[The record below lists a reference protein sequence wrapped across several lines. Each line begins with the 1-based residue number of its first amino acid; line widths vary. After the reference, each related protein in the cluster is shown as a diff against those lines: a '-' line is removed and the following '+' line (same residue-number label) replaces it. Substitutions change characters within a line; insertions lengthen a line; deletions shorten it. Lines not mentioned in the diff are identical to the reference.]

1 VVIVSSNF
9 MFVSAGI
16 ALVCYALYWAL
27 ILPFREWAD
36 IRRTRRREAA
46 WKKPSAAT
54 RRYEQEDAQ
63 RADSIRRYQE
73 ELLAQRRPSSK
84 LG

>member
-36 IRRTRRREAA
+36 VRRMRQMQARLDKTHR
-46 WKKPSAAT
+46 
-54 RRYEQEDAQ
+54 DAQ
-63 RADSIRRYQE
+63 RSILE
-73 ELLAQRRPSSK
+73 MNQRRSSK